1 MFKFDKDDFFNY
13 LVATDQLDDF
23 LGKKNKEDLEE
34 QEEYD
39 DDDDNDSQDDKDEQ
53 G

>member
-23 LGKKNKEDLEE
+23 LGKKKEEDLEE

-39 DDDDNDSQDDKDEQ
+39 DDDNDNQEDNDEQ

>member
-23 LGKKNKEDLEE
+23 LGKKKEEGLEE

-39 DDDDNDSQDDKDEQ
+39 DDNNDNQEDNDEQ

>member
-13 LVATDQLDDF
+13 LVATNQLDDF
-23 LGKKNKEDLEE
+23 LGKKKEEDLEE

-39 DDDDNDSQDDKDEQ
+39 DDDNDNQEDNDEQ

>member
-23 LGKKNKEDLEE
+23 LGKKKEEVEE
-34 QEEYD
+34 KEEYD
-39 DDDDNDSQDDKDEQ
+39 DDDDNDNQENNDEQ

>member
-23 LGKKNKEDLEE
+23 LGKKKEEVEE

-39 DDDDNDSQDDKDEQ
+39 DDDDNQNDKDK
-53 G
+53 

>member
-23 LGKKNKEDLEE
+23 LGKKKEEDLEE

-39 DDDDNDSQDDKDEQ
+39 DDNNDNQEDNDEQ